1 MFRPEQGTMRRGA
14 DASDVA
20 RCAHR
25 YGRPKRGTARAARAR
40 TDDRR
45 CDGDDDEGGEA
56 DDEDAPSRAAAPGR
70 VEVEPPSATG
80 ETTRCRG
87 GDGEDGP
94 DGEDAPPL
102 AAIPRACRY
111 RALDRYRRDGATP
124 R

>member
-1 MFRPEQGTMRRGA
+1 M
-14 DASDVA
+14 
-20 RCAHR
+20 
-25 YGRPKRGTARAARAR
+25 RAAREWPRPTETRPRARHARGRTVGVAVVVKKARPMAR
-40 TDDRR
+40 TRR
-45 CDGDDDEGGEA
+45 PARPLRGW
-56 DDEDAPSRAAAPGR
+56 

-80 ETTRCRG
+80 ETARRRG

-102 AAIPRACRY
+102 AAIPRAHRY